1 MPIAGDAPNS
11 PRRPSRA
18 DAATSAV
25 TSAAPGFNLLRIR
38 LVRYLL
44 LSPVFPY
51 ALQAILLLA
60 FVALAMLG
68 WGRYAPEGVGDK
80 LYAKTNLVN
89 LLIWGLWWP
98 AMVWMA
104 VAFGRGWCAVCPLEL
119 VANGT
124 ERLGRRLGI
133 RQRRLSRWLTSGVLI
148 LVLYAVIQLL
158 VAGIHLHR
166 VPAYTSAF
174 LWTLLAGA
182 ALVGLLFKDRAFCR
196 GFCPVGLLLG
206 TYGRGSMLAVRRS
219 SPEDC
224 EACEGK
230 DCWNASNRTRPDAR
244 SCPSLLNPA
253 KLQTNT
259 DCLVCGQCIKVCQP
273 QDNMG
278 LYLRQPFHPADARQ
292 PLASWPATLFVV
304 FVSGFVAYELC
315 TEWDA
320 AKAVFLWVP
329 THVGEALGMTAYEG
343 WIKGVW
349 MLFVFPCTTWLLL
362 GITVLLTR
370 GAATMGE
377 AWQRLALPLVVVI
390 AAGHMAKG
398 LAKVSSW
405 GGYLPRAL
413 WDPVGQDYASAI
425 STGTT
430 AKPAGILPM
439 FLVSA
444 ASLVLILVMGYY
456 GLRESRIADPSS
468 AGTRAPALWIVIA
481 GSAFL
486 VLGWGFFK

>member
-1 MPIAGDAPNS
+1 MTIVGDS
-11 PRRPSRA
+11 QRPPSTTSLA
-18 DAATSAV
+18 DAATSTA
-25 TSAAPGFNLLRIR
+25 TSTALGFNLLRIR
-38 LVRYLL
+38 LVRYVL

-51 ALQAILLLA
+51 ALQAILLCA
-60 FVALAMLG
+60 FVALAILG
-68 WGRYAPEGVGDK
+68 WSRFAPEGAGDK

-104 VAFGRGWCAVCPLEL
+104 VAFGRVWCAVCPLEL

-133 RQRRLSRWLTSGVLI
+133 KQRRLARWLTSGALI
-148 LVLYAVIQLL
+148 LVLYALIQLL

-219 SPEDC
+219 SPA
-224 EACEGK
+224 ACETCEDK

-273 QDNMG
+273 QENMG

-292 PLASWPATLFVV
+292 PLASWPVTLFVML
-304 FVSGFVAYELC
+304 VSGFVAYELC

-320 AKAVFLWVP
+320 AKAAFLWVP
-329 THVGEALGMTAYEG
+329 KHVGESLGMTAHEG

-349 MLFVFPCTTWLLL
+349 MLVIFPFTVWLLL
-362 GITVLLTR
+362 GATVLATR

-377 AWQRLALPLVVVI
+377 AWRRLALPLVVVL

-405 GGYLPRAL
+405 GDTCPEHFRIP
-413 WDPVGQDYASAI
+413 WVE
-425 STGTT
+425 TT
-430 AKPAGILPM
+430 P
-439 FLVSA
+439 
-444 ASLVLILVMGYY
+444 
-456 GLRESRIADPSS
+456 
-468 AGTRAPALWIVIA
+468 
-481 GSAFL
+481 
-486 VLGWGFFK
+486 